1 MRRPMVF
8 VLLAGLAAMLAS
20 VMVYSALK
28 RREAEVQNAMAHNV
42 EVVVAAYDLPLG
54 TKIELG
60 EVKTARWSADSLPDG
75 AYTDPRQIIG
85 SYVKNSFV
93 ANEPIVQSKLFTGD
107 KTAGVMPLLIP
118 FGMRA
123 VSVPVDEVSDVA
135 GFVLPHTRV
144 DVLVAT
150 EAGEAQAGK
159 AFSKVIL
166 QNVEVLAVAQE
177 VEQKK
182 DEPEIVKVV
191 TLLVTPQESERLA
204 LASHSG
210 TLRLAMRNYNDNKI
224 VLTSGSDVPQML
236 RAYSLAPDVPVM
248 AVQPEPRRA
257 VVVAHR
263 PRPVEI
269 EILRNGKSSESVSFV
284 NEAAADF
291 DGTPKS
297 AAHSHKAAAQAD
309 EDADA
314 DADTSD
320 EASTT
325 VASAPE
331 PDHHDLAAPMVKD
344 VVGKDAV
351 APASEAATSDHAPTD
366 HTPTP
371 KTI

>member
-1 MRRPMVF
+1 
-8 VLLAGLAAMLAS
+8 MLAS

-28 RREAEVQNAMAHNV
+28 RREAEVQNAMSHNV
-42 EVVVAAYDLPLG
+42 EVVVAAMDLPLG
-54 TKIELG
+54 TKIEVG

-75 AYTDPRQIIG
+75 SYTDPRQVIG
-85 SYVKNSFV
+85 SFVKNSLV

-150 EAGEAQAGK
+150 QEGSGGGDK

-182 DEPEIVKVV
+182 DEPQIVKVV

-224 VLTSGSDVPQML
+224 VLTSGSDVAQML

-248 AVQPEPRRA
+248 AVQPSPRHIAAAPPRRKA
-257 VVVAHR
+257 
-263 PRPVEI
+263 VEI

-291 DGTPKS
+291 DGSSNS
-297 AAHSHKAAAQAD
+297 AGHIRKAAVKAD
-309 EDADA
+309 EDSSDAATDASADA
-314 DADTSD
+314 
-320 EASTT
+320 TT
-325 VASAPE
+325 APTTIASAPE
-331 PDHHDLAAPMVKD
+331 PEHHDLASPL
-344 VVGKDAV
+344 V
-351 APASEAATSDHAPTD
+351 APASAPNAITN
-366 HTPTP
+366 HGPTP
-371 KTI
+371 KTIDIP